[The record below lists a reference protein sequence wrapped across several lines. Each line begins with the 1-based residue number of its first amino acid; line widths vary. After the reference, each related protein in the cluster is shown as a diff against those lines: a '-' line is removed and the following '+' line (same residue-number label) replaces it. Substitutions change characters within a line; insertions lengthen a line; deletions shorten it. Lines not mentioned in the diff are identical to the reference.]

1 MQLFP
6 RATFQLVFFIFL
18 IFGSWRLRAL
28 NAVVEAFG
36 YRYDLQPIHSSS
48 SVLSLNVL
56 TRFEVWSMGTE
67 QDLLI

>member
-36 YRYDLQPIHSSS
+36 YRYDLQPIHSLA
-48 SVLSLNVL
+48 VRCPRTFRLGL
-56 TRFEVWSMGTE
+56 RFGAWGQSKTS
-67 QDLLI
+67 